1 MLTSTKD
8 IWETKTWKEVLVEK
22 EALHKSDKTRKLII
36 IVP

>member
-22 EALHKSDKTRKLII
+22 EALHRVIKQEN
-36 IVP
+36 